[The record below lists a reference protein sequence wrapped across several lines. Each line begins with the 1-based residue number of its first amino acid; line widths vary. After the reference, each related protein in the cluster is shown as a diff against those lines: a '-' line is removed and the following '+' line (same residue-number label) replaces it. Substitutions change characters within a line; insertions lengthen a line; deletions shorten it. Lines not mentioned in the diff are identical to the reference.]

1 MRQTLCENR
10 NMTNLPATLCAITF
24 QGNASNGLQQDA
36 FFFVDDYYQ
45 EALGITP
52 VRQCDDAFCVAV
64 SDGVSQSDFS
74 QVASLTAMKTV
85 KQLWQTYLDNPNQS
99 AVMDISKI
107 YEKVATLPKRFYGAS
122 ATLALVY
129 RTFAKN
135 NQANSSVV
143 IKHIGDSRVYHFS
156 AMTKTWRCITRD
168 HNLLNQLVDEKA
180 AMENRQADFSE
191 YNQNGMASPMYA
203 LTDCLIADS
212 DLDSNPMP
220 AFENQTLAVSS
231 GDCLV
236 VCTDGV
242 HDLVF
247 CNEWQGIDKHT
258 DLQEWLKRLRKQI
271 YASKGR
277 AYDNATAI
285 LVRFDEC

>member
-1 MRQTLCENR
+1 
-10 NMTNLPATLCAITF
+10 MTRLSTTICAMTF
-24 QGNASNGLQQDA
+24 QGNASNRLQQDA

-52 VRQCDDAFCVAV
+52 VHRCDDAFCVAI

-74 QVASLTAMKTV
+74 QVASLKAMKTV

-107 YEKVATLPKRFYGAS
+107 YEKVATLPKRYYGAS

-129 RTFAKN
+129 RTFAN
-135 NQANSSVV
+135 DNQSNSSVV

-168 HNLLNQLVDEKA
+168 HNLLNQLVDEQA
-180 AMENRQADFSE
+180 AAENRQADFGE
-191 YNQNGMASPMYA
+191 YNQDGMASPMYA

-258 DLQEWLKRLRKQI
+258 DLQEWLKRLRKKI

>member
-1 MRQTLCENR
+1 MS
-10 NMTNLPATLCAITF
+10 NLSAILCAMTF
-24 QGNASNGLQQDA
+24 QSNASNGLQQDA

-45 EALGITP
+45 ESLGITP
-52 VRQCDDAFCVAV
+52 VHRCDDAFCIAV
-64 SDGVSQSDFS
+64 SDGVAESNLSQY
-74 QVASLTAMKTV
+74 ASLKTVKTV
-85 KQLWQTYLDNPNQS
+85 KQLWQNYLDNSNQS
-99 AVMDISKI
+99 PVMDISKI

-129 RTFAKN
+129 RAFVKD
-135 NQANSSVV
+135 NQSNSSVV

-168 HNLLNQLVDEKA
+168 HNLLNQLVDEQA
-180 AMENRQADFSE
+180 AAENRQADFSE
-191 YNQNGMASPMYA
+191 YNQDGMASPMYA

-242 HDLVF
+242 HDLVP
-247 CNEWQGIDKHT
+247 CEEWQSIDKHT
-258 DLQEWLKRLRKQI
+258 DLQAWLKQLRKQI
-271 YASKGR
+271 YAAKGR

-285 LVRFDEC
+285 LVKFDEH

>member
-1 MRQTLCENR
+1 
-10 NMTNLPATLCAITF
+10 MTRLSTTLCAMTF
-24 QGNASNGLQQDA
+24 QGNANNGLQQDA

-45 EALGITP
+45 VALGITP
-52 VRQCDDAFCVAV
+52 VHRCDDAFCVAV

-74 QVASLTAMKTV
+74 QVASLTTMKAV

-99 AVMDISKI
+99 AVMDMSKI
-107 YEKVATLPKRFYGAS
+107 YNKVTTLPKRYYGAS

-129 RTFAKN
+129 RPLAKVSETN
-135 NQANSSVV
+135 FTVV

-168 HNLLNQLVDEKA
+168 HNLLNQLVDEQA
-180 AMENRQADFSE
+180 AAENRQADFSE

-212 DLDSNPMP
+212 DLDNNPMP
-220 AFENQTLAVSS
+220 AFDSQTLAVSS
-231 GDCLV
+231 SDCLV

-242 HDLVF
+242 YDLVP
-247 CNEWQGIDKHT
+247 CCEWQAIDETT
-258 DLQEWLKRLRKQI
+258 DLQNWLKQLCKQI

-285 LVRFDEC
+285 LVRFDEH

>member
-1 MRQTLCENR
+1 
-10 NMTNLPATLCAITF
+10 MTRLSTTICAMTF
-24 QGNASNGLQQDA
+24 QGNASNRLQQDA

-52 VRQCDDAFCVAV
+52 VHRCDDAFCVAV

-74 QVASLTAMKTV
+74 QVASLKAMKTV

-107 YEKVATLPKRFYGAS
+107 YEKVATLPKRYYGAS

-129 RTFAKN
+129 RAFAKD
-135 NQANSSVV
+135 NQTNSSVV

-168 HNLLNQLVDEKA
+168 HNLLNQLVDEQA

-191 YNQNGMASPMYA
+191 YNQDGMASPLYA

-242 HDLVF
+242 HDLVL
-247 CNEWQGIDKHT
+247 CDEWQGIDKHT
-258 DLQEWLKRLRKQI
+258 DLQEWLKQLRKQI

-285 LVRFDEC
+285 LVRFDEH

>member
-1 MRQTLCENR
+1 
-10 NMTNLPATLCAITF
+10 MTRLSTTICAMTF

-52 VRQCDDAFCVAV
+52 VHRCDDAFCVAV

-74 QVASLTAMKTV
+74 QVASLKAMKTV

-107 YEKVATLPKRFYGAS
+107 YEKVATLPKRYYGAS

-231 GDCLV
+231 GDCFV

-271 YASKGR
+271 YAAKGR

>member
-1 MRQTLCENR
+1 MS
-10 NMTNLPATLCAITF
+10 NLFATVCAMTF

-45 EALGITP
+45 EVLGITP
-52 VRQCDDAFCVAV
+52 VHRCDGAFCVAV

-74 QVASLTAMKTV
+74 QVASLKAMKTV

-107 YEKVATLPKRFYGAS
+107 YEKVATLPKRYYGAS

-129 RTFAKN
+129 RTFAKD
-135 NQANSSVV
+135 NQSNSSVV

-168 HNLLNQLVDEKA
+168 HNLLNQLVDEQA

-242 HDLVF
+242 YDLVP
-247 CNEWQGIDKHT
+247 CCEWQAIDETT
-258 DLQEWLKRLRKQI
+258 DLQNWLKQLRKQI
-271 YASKGR
+271 YASEGR
-277 AYDNATAI
+277 AYDNATTI
-285 LVRFDEC
+285 LVRFESQ

>member
-1 MRQTLCENR
+1 
-10 NMTNLPATLCAITF
+10 MTRLSTMLCAMTF

-64 SDGVSQSDFS
+64 SDGVAESNLSQY
-74 QVASLTAMKTV
+74 ASLKTVKTV
-85 KQLWQTYLDNPNQS
+85 KQLWQNYLDNSNQS
-99 AVMDISKI
+99 PVMDISKI

-129 RTFAKN
+129 RTFAKD
-135 NQANSSVV
+135 NQSNSSVV

-168 HNLLNQLVDEKA
+168 HNLLNQLVDEQA
-180 AMENRQADFSE
+180 AAENRQADFSE
-191 YNQNGMASPMYA
+191 YNQDGMASPMYA

-212 DLDSNPMP
+212 DLENNPMP

-231 GDCLV
+231 DDCLV

-258 DLQEWLKRLRKQI
+258 DLQEWLKQLRKQI

-285 LVRFDEC
+285 LVRFESQ

>member
-1 MRQTLCENR
+1 
-10 NMTNLPATLCAITF
+10 MTRLSTTLCAITF
-24 QGNASNGLQQDA
+24 QGNANNGLQQDA

-45 EALGITP
+45 ERLGITP
-52 VRQCDDAFCVAV
+52 VHRCDDAFCVAV

-74 QVASLTAMKTV
+74 QVASLKAMKTV

-107 YEKVATLPKRFYGAS
+107 YEKVATLPKRYYGAS

-129 RTFAKN
+129 RTFAKD
-135 NQANSSVV
+135 NQSNSSVV

-191 YNQNGMASPMYA
+191 YNQVGMASPLYA

-242 HDLVF
+242 HDLVS
-247 CNEWQGIDKHT
+247 CGEWQSIDKHT
-258 DLQEWLKRLRKQI
+258 DLQAWLKQLRKQI
-271 YASKGR
+271 YAAKGR

-285 LVRFDEC
+285 LVRFESQ

>member
-1 MRQTLCENR
+1 
-10 NMTNLPATLCAITF
+10 MTRLSTTICAMTF
-24 QGNASNGLQQDA
+24 QGNASNRLQQDA

-45 EALGITP
+45 EAIGITP

-64 SDGVSQSDFS
+64 SDGVAESNLSQY
-74 QVASLTAMKTV
+74 ASLKTVKTV
-85 KQLWQTYLDNPNQS
+85 KQLWQNYLDNSNQS

-129 RTFAKN
+129 RPLAKASETN
-135 NQANSSVV
+135 PPIV

-168 HNLLNQLVDEKA
+168 HNLLNQLIDEKA
-180 AMENRQADFSE
+180 ENENRQADFGE
-191 YNQNGMASPMYA
+191 YNQDGMASPMYA

-212 DLDSNPMP
+212 DLDNNPMP
-220 AFENQTLAVSS
+220 TFDSQTLKVSS
-231 GDCLV
+231 DDCLV

-242 HDLVF
+242 HDLVP
-247 CNEWQGIDKHT
+247 CDKWQSIDKHT
-258 DLQEWLKRLRKQI
+258 DLQAWLKQLRKQI
-271 YASKGR
+271 YASEGR

-285 LVRFDEC
+285 LVRFDEH

>member
-1 MRQTLCENR
+1 
-10 NMTNLPATLCAITF
+10 MTRLSTMLCAMTF

-52 VRQCDDAFCVAV
+52 VHRCDDAFCVAV
-64 SDGVSQSDFS
+64 SDGVAESNLSQY
-74 QVASLTAMKTV
+74 ASLKTVKTV

-107 YEKVATLPKRFYGAS
+107 YEKVATLPKRYYGAS

-129 RTFAKN
+129 RTFAKD
-135 NQANSSVV
+135 NQSNSSVV

-156 AMTKTWRCITRD
+156 AITRTWRCITRD
-168 HNLLNQLVDEKA
+168 HNLLNQLVDEQA
-180 AMENRQADFSE
+180 AAENRQADFGK
-191 YNQNGMASPMYA
+191 YNQEGMASPLYA

-212 DLDSNPMP
+212 DLDNNPMP
-220 AFENQTLAVSS
+220 AYDSQTFAVSS
-231 GDCLV
+231 DDCLV

-242 HDLVF
+242 HDLVP
-247 CNEWQGIDKHT
+247 CEEWQNIDKHT
-258 DLQEWLKRLRKQI
+258 DLQAWLKQLRKQI
-271 YASKGR
+271 YAAKGR

-285 LVRFDEC
+285 LVRFDKH

>member
-1 MRQTLCENR
+1 
-10 NMTNLPATLCAITF
+10 MTRLSTTICAMTF

-52 VRQCDDAFCVAV
+52 VLQCGDAFCVAV
-64 SDGVSQSDFS
+64 SDGVSQSNLS
-74 QVASLTAMKTV
+74 QVASLTTMKAV

-107 YEKVATLPKRFYGAS
+107 YEKVATLPKRYYGAS

-129 RTFAKN
+129 RAFAKD
-135 NQANSSVV
+135 NQTNSSVV

-168 HNLLNQLVDEKA
+168 HNLLNQLVDEQA

-191 YNQNGMASPMYA
+191 YNQDGMATPMYA

-242 HDLVF
+242 HDLVL
-247 CNEWQGIDKHT
+247 CDEWQGIDKHT
-258 DLQEWLKRLRKQI
+258 DLQEWLKQLRKQI

-285 LVRFDEC
+285 LVRFDEH

>member
-1 MRQTLCENR
+1 
-10 NMTNLPATLCAITF
+10 MTRLSTTICAMTF

-52 VRQCDDAFCVAV
+52 VRRCDDAFCVAV
-64 SDGVSQSDFS
+64 SDGVSQSNLS
-74 QVASLTAMKTV
+74 QVASLTTMKAV
-85 KQLWQTYLDNPNQS
+85 KQLWQNYLDNPNQS
-99 AVMDISKI
+99 PVMDISKI
-107 YEKVATLPKRFYGAS
+107 YDKVATLPKRYYGAS

-129 RTFAKN
+129 RPLAKVSETN
-135 NQANSSVV
+135 FTVV

-168 HNLLNQLVDEKA
+168 HNLLNQIVDEQA
-180 AMENRQADFSE
+180 AAENRQADFSK
-191 YNQNGMASPMYA
+191 YNQKGMASPLYA

-220 AFENQTLAVSS
+220 AFDSQTLAVSS

-242 HDLVF
+242 YDLVP
-247 CNEWQGIDKHT
+247 CDEWEGIDKHT
-258 DLQEWLKRLRKQI
+258 DLQEWLKQLRKQI

-285 LVRFDEC
+285 LVRFDEH

>member
-1 MRQTLCENR
+1 
-10 NMTNLPATLCAITF
+10 MTRLSTTICAMTF

-52 VRQCDDAFCVAV
+52 VRQCDNAFCVAV
-64 SDGVSQSDFS
+64 SDGVSQSNLS
-74 QVASLTAMKTV
+74 QVASLKAMKTV

-107 YEKVATLPKRFYGAS
+107 YEKVATLPKRYYGAS

-129 RTFAKN
+129 RPLAK
-135 NQANSSVV
+135 ASETNSTVI

-168 HNLLNQLVDEKA
+168 HNLLNQIVDEQA
-180 AMENRQADFSE
+180 AAENRQADFSK
-191 YNQNGMASPMYA
+191 YNQKGMASPLYA

-220 AFENQTLAVSS
+220 AFDSQTLAVSS

-242 HDLVF
+242 YDLVP
-247 CNEWQGIDKHT
+247 CDEWEGIDKHT
-258 DLQEWLKRLRKQI
+258 DLQEWLKQLRKQI

-285 LVRFDEC
+285 LVRFDEH

>member
-1 MRQTLCENR
+1 MS
-10 NMTNLPATLCAITF
+10 NLSAILCAMTF
-24 QGNASNGLQQDA
+24 QSNASNGLQQDA

-45 EALGITP
+45 ESLGITP
-52 VRQCDDAFCVAV
+52 VHRCDDAFCIAV
-64 SDGVSQSDFS
+64 SDGVAESNLSQY
-74 QVASLTAMKTV
+74 ASLKTVKTV
-85 KQLWQTYLDNPNQS
+85 KQLWQNYLDNSNQS
-99 AVMDISKI
+99 PVMDISKI

-129 RTFAKN
+129 RAFAKD
-135 NQANSSVV
+135 NQSNSSVV

-242 HDLVF
+242 HDLVP
-247 CNEWQGIDKHT
+247 CEEWQSIDKHT
-258 DLQEWLKRLRKQI
+258 DLQAWLKQLRKQI
-271 YASKGR
+271 YAAKGR

-285 LVRFDEC
+285 LVKFDEH

>member
-1 MRQTLCENR
+1 
-10 NMTNLPATLCAITF
+10 MTRLSTTICAMTF

-52 VRQCDDAFCVAV
+52 VLQCGDAFCVAV
-64 SDGVSQSDFS
+64 SDGVSQSNLS
-74 QVASLTAMKTV
+74 QVASLKAMKTV

-107 YEKVATLPKRFYGAS
+107 YEKVATLPKRYYGAS

-129 RTFAKN
+129 RTFAN
-135 NQANSSVV
+135 DNQSNSSVV

-180 AMENRQADFSE
+180 AMEKRQADFSE
-191 YNQNGMASPMYA
+191 YNQDGMASPMYA

-212 DLDSNPMP
+212 DLDNNPMP

-242 HDLVF
+242 HDLVL

-258 DLQEWLKRLRKQI
+258 DLQEWLKQLRKQI

-285 LVRFDEC
+285 LVRFDEH

>member
-1 MRQTLCENR
+1 
-10 NMTNLPATLCAITF
+10 MTRLSTTICAMTF

-52 VRQCDDAFCVAV
+52 VHRYDDAFCVAV

-74 QVASLTAMKTV
+74 QVASLKAMKTV

-107 YEKVATLPKRFYGAS
+107 YEKVATLPKRYYGAS

-129 RTFAKN
+129 RTFAKD
-135 NQANSSVV
+135 NQSNSSVI

-168 HNLLNQLVDEKA
+168 HNLINQRVDEQA
-180 AMENRQADFSE
+180 AAENRQADFSE
-191 YNQNGMASPMYA
+191 YNQDGMASPMYA
-203 LTDCLIADS
+203 LTDCLIGDS
-212 DLDSNPMP
+212 DLDSNPIP

-242 HDLVF
+242 HDLVL
-247 CNEWQGIDKHT
+247 CDEWQGIDKHT
-258 DLQEWLKRLRKQI
+258 DLQEWLKQLRKQI

-285 LVRFDEC
+285 LVRFESQ

>member
-1 MRQTLCENR
+1 
-10 NMTNLPATLCAITF
+10 MTRLSTTICAMTF
-24 QGNASNGLQQDA
+24 QGNASNRLQQDA

-52 VRQCDDAFCVAV
+52 IRHCDDAFCVAI

-74 QVASLTAMKTV
+74 QVASLKAMNTV

-99 AVMDISKI
+99 AVIDISKI
-107 YEKVATLPKRFYGAS
+107 YEKVATLPKRYYGAS

-129 RTFAKN
+129 RTFAKD
-135 NQANSSVV
+135 NQSNSSVV

-168 HNLLNQLVDEKA
+168 HNLLNQLVDEQA
-180 AMENRQADFSE
+180 AMENRQADFGE
-191 YNQNGMASPMYA
+191 YNQDGMASPMYA

-212 DLDSNPMP
+212 DLDNNPMP
-220 AFENQTLAVSS
+220 AYESQTLAVSS

-242 HDLVF
+242 HDLVS
-247 CNEWQGIDKHT
+247 CDEWQGIDETT
-258 DLQEWLKRLRKQI
+258 DLQNWLKQLCKQI
-271 YASKGR
+271 YASEGR

-285 LVRFDEC
+285 LVRFESQ

>member
-1 MRQTLCENR
+1 
-10 NMTNLPATLCAITF
+10 MTRLSTTICAMTF
-24 QGNASNGLQQDA
+24 QGNASNRLQQDA

-52 VRQCDDAFCVAV
+52 VHRCDDAFCVAV

-74 QVASLTAMKTV
+74 QVASLKAMKTV

-107 YEKVATLPKRFYGAS
+107 YEKVATLPKRYYGAS

-129 RTFAKN
+129 RAFAKD
-135 NQANSSVV
+135 NQTNSSVV

-168 HNLLNQLVDEKA
+168 HNLLNQLVDEQA

-191 YNQNGMASPMYA
+191 YNQDGMASPLYA

-220 AFENQTLAVSS
+220 AFENQTLKVSS

-242 HDLVF
+242 HDLVL
-247 CNEWQGIDKHT
+247 CDEWQGIDRHT
-258 DLQEWLKRLRKQI
+258 DLQEWLKQLRKQI
-271 YASKGR
+271 YAAKGR

-285 LVRFDEC
+285 LVKFDEH

>member
-1 MRQTLCENR
+1 MNR
-10 NMTNLPATLCAITF
+10 VSTTLCAMTF
-24 QGNASNGLQQDA
+24 QGNANNGLQQDA

-45 EALGITP
+45 VALGITP
-52 VRQCDDAFCVAV
+52 VHRCDDAFCVAV

-74 QVASLTAMKTV
+74 QVASLTTMKTV

-107 YEKVATLPKRFYGAS
+107 YEKVATLPKRYYGAS

-129 RTFAKN
+129 RAFAKD
-135 NQANSSVV
+135 NQSNSSVV

-168 HNLLNQLVDEKA
+168 HNLLNQLVDEQA
-180 AMENRQADFSE
+180 AAENRQADFSE
-191 YNQNGMASPMYA
+191 YNRKGMASPMYA

-212 DLDSNPMP
+212 DLDSNPIP
-220 AFENQTLAVSS
+220 AFEKQTLAVSS

-242 HDLVF
+242 HDLVL
-247 CNEWQGIDKHT
+247 CDEWQGIDKHT
-258 DLQEWLKRLRKQI
+258 DLQEWLKQLRKQI

-285 LVRFDEC
+285 LVRFDEH

>member
-1 MRQTLCENR
+1 
-10 NMTNLPATLCAITF
+10 MTRLSTMLCAMTF

-64 SDGVSQSDFS
+64 SDGVAESNLSQY
-74 QVASLTAMKTV
+74 ASLKTVKTV
-85 KQLWQTYLDNPNQS
+85 KQLWQNYLDNSNQS
-99 AVMDISKI
+99 PVMDISKI

-129 RTFAKN
+129 RTFAKD

-156 AMTKTWRCITRD
+156 AKTKTWRCITRD

-180 AMENRQADFSE
+180 AMEKRQADFSE
-191 YNQNGMASPMYA
+191 YNQDGMASPMYA

-212 DLDSNPMP
+212 DLENNPMP

-231 GDCLV
+231 DDCLV

-258 DLQEWLKRLRKQI
+258 DLQEWLKQLRKQI

-285 LVRFDEC
+285 LVRFESQ

>member
-1 MRQTLCENR
+1 MS
-10 NMTNLPATLCAITF
+10 NLFATVCAMTF

-45 EALGITP
+45 EVLGITP
-52 VRQCDDAFCVAV
+52 VHRCDGAFCVAV

-74 QVASLTAMKTV
+74 QVASLTTMKAV

-99 AVMDISKI
+99 VVMDILKI
-107 YEKVATLPKRFYGAS
+107 YNKVATLPKRYYGAS

-129 RTFAKN
+129 RTFAKDN
-135 NQANSSVV
+135 PSNSSVV

-168 HNLLNQLVDEKA
+168 HNLLNQLVDEQA
-180 AMENRQADFSE
+180 AMENRQADFGE
-191 YNQNGMASPMYA
+191 YNQDGMASPMYA

-212 DLDSNPMP
+212 DLDNNPMP
-220 AFENQTLAVSS
+220 AFDSQTLAVSS
-231 GDCLV
+231 DDCLV

-242 HDLVF
+242 YDLVP
-247 CNEWQGIDKHT
+247 CDEWEGIDKHT
-258 DLQEWLKRLRKQI
+258 DLQEWLKQLRKQI
-271 YASKGR
+271 YASEGR

-285 LVRFDEC
+285 LVRFESQ

>member
-1 MRQTLCENR
+1 
-10 NMTNLPATLCAITF
+10 MTRLSTTLCAMTF
-24 QGNASNGLQQDA
+24 QGNANNGLQQDA

-45 EALGITP
+45 VALGITP
-52 VRQCDDAFCVAV
+52 VHRCDDAFCVAV

-74 QVASLTAMKTV
+74 QVASLKAMKTV

-107 YEKVATLPKRFYGAS
+107 YEKVATLPKRYYGAS

-129 RTFAKN
+129 RTFAN
-135 NQANSSVV
+135 DNQSNSSVV

-191 YNQNGMASPMYA
+191 YNQDGMASPLYA

-220 AFENQTLAVSS
+220 AYDSQTLKVSS

-236 VCTDGV
+236 ICTDGV
-242 HDLVF
+242 HDLVL
-247 CNEWQGIDKHT
+247 CDEWQGIDKHT
-258 DLQEWLKRLRKQI
+258 DLQAWLKQLRKQI

-285 LVRFDEC
+285 LVRFNAR

>member
-52 VRQCDDAFCVAV
+52 VHRCDDAFCVAV

-74 QVASLTAMKTV
+74 QVASLKAMKTA

-107 YEKVATLPKRFYGAS
+107 YEKVATLPKRYYGAS

-129 RTFAKN
+129 RAFAKD
-135 NQANSSVV
+135 NQSNSSVV

-156 AMTKTWRCITRD
+156 ANTKTWRCLTRD
-168 HNLLNQLVDEKA
+168 HNLLNQLIDEKA
-180 AMENRQADFSE
+180 ENENRQADFSE
-191 YNQNGMASPMYA
+191 YNQDGMASPLYA
-203 LTDCLIADS
+203 LTDCLTVDN
-212 DLDSNPMP
+212 DLDNNPMP
-220 AFENQTLAVSS
+220 IFDCQTLAVSS

-242 HDLVF
+242 YDLVP
-247 CNEWQGIDKHT
+247 CEEWQSIDKHT
-258 DLQEWLKRLRKQI
+258 DLQAWLKQLRKQI

-285 LVRFDEC
+285 LVRFDEN

>member
-1 MRQTLCENR
+1 
-10 NMTNLPATLCAITF
+10 MTRLSTTLCAITF
-24 QGNASNGLQQDA
+24 QGNANNGLQQDA

-45 EALGITP
+45 ERLGITP
-52 VRQCDDAFCVAV
+52 VHRYDDAFCVAV

-74 QVASLTAMKTV
+74 QVASLKAMKTV

-107 YEKVATLPKRFYGAS
+107 YEKVATLPKRYYGAS

-242 HDLVF
+242 HDLVP
-247 CNEWQGIDKHT
+247 CEEWQSIDKHT
-258 DLQEWLKRLRKQI
+258 DLQAWLKQLRKQI
-271 YASKGR
+271 YAAKGR

-285 LVRFDEC
+285 LVKFDEH

>member
-1 MRQTLCENR
+1 MS
-10 NMTNLPATLCAITF
+10 NLFATVCAMTF

-45 EALGITP
+45 EVLGITP
-52 VRQCDDAFCVAV
+52 VHRCDGAFCVAV

-74 QVASLTAMKTV
+74 QVASLTTMKAV

-99 AVMDISKI
+99 AVMDILKI
-107 YEKVATLPKRFYGAS
+107 YNKVATLPKRYYGAS

-129 RTFAKN
+129 RPLAKASETN
-135 NQANSSVV
+135 PPIV

-168 HNLLNQLVDEKA
+168 HNLLNQLIDEKA
-180 AMENRQADFSE
+180 EKENRQADFGE
-191 YNQNGMASPMYA
+191 YNQDGMASPMYA

-242 HDLVF
+242 YDLVP
-247 CNEWQGIDKHT
+247 CCEWQAIDETT
-258 DLQEWLKRLRKQI
+258 DLQNWLKQLRKQI
-271 YASKGR
+271 YASEGR
-277 AYDNATAI
+277 AYDNATTI
-285 LVRFDEC
+285 LVRFESQ

>member
-1 MRQTLCENR
+1 
-10 NMTNLPATLCAITF
+10 MTRLSTTICAMTF

-74 QVASLTAMKTV
+74 QVASLKAMKTV

-107 YEKVATLPKRFYGAS
+107 YEKVATLPKRYYGAS

-129 RTFAKN
+129 RAFVKDNHTH
-135 NQANSSVV
+135 SSVV

-271 YASKGR
+271 YASEGR

-285 LVRFDEC
+285 LVRFESQ

>member
-1 MRQTLCENR
+1 
-10 NMTNLPATLCAITF
+10 MTRLSTTICAMTF
-24 QGNASNGLQQDA
+24 QGNASNRLQQDA

-45 EALGITP
+45 EAIGITP
-52 VRQCDDAFCVAV
+52 VHRCDDAFCVAV

-74 QVASLTAMKTV
+74 QVASLKAMKTV

-107 YEKVATLPKRFYGAS
+107 YEKVATLPKRYYGAS

-129 RTFAKN
+129 RTFAKD
-135 NQANSSVV
+135 NQTNSSVV

-168 HNLLNQLVDEKA
+168 HNLLNQLIDEKA
-180 AMENRQADFSE
+180 ENENRQADFGE
-191 YNQNGMASPMYA
+191 YNQDGMASPMYA

-212 DLDSNPMP
+212 DLDNNPMP
-220 AFENQTLAVSS
+220 TYDSQTLKVSS
-231 GDCLV
+231 DDCLV

-242 HDLVF
+242 HDLVA
-247 CNEWQGIDKHT
+247 CDKWQSIDKHT
-258 DLQEWLKRLRKQI
+258 NLQAWLKQLSKQI
-271 YASKGR
+271 YASEGR

-285 LVRFDEC
+285 LVRFDKY

>member
-1 MRQTLCENR
+1 
-10 NMTNLPATLCAITF
+10 MTRLSTTICAMTF

-45 EALGITP
+45 EAIGITP
-52 VRQCDDAFCVAV
+52 VHRCDDAFCVAV

-74 QVASLTAMKTV
+74 QVASLKAMKTV

-129 RTFAKN
+129 RPLAKASETN
-135 NQANSSVV
+135 PPIV

-168 HNLLNQLVDEKA
+168 HNLLNQLIDEKA
-180 AMENRQADFSE
+180 ENENRQADFGE
-191 YNQNGMASPMYA
+191 YNQDGMASPMYA

-242 HDLVF
+242 YDLVP
-247 CNEWQGIDKHT
+247 CCEWQAIDETT
-258 DLQEWLKRLRKQI
+258 DLQNWLKQLRKQI
-271 YASKGR
+271 YASEGR
-277 AYDNATAI
+277 AYDNATTI
-285 LVRFDEC
+285 LVRFESQ

>member
-1 MRQTLCENR
+1 
-10 NMTNLPATLCAITF
+10 MTRLSTTICAMTF
-24 QGNASNGLQQDA
+24 QGNASNRLQQDA

-52 VRQCDDAFCVAV
+52 VHRCDYAFCVAV
-64 SDGVSQSDFS
+64 SDGVSQFNLS
-74 QVASLTAMKTV
+74 QVASLKAMKTV

-107 YEKVATLPKRFYGAS
+107 YEKVATLPKRYYGAS

-129 RTFAKN
+129 RTFAKD
-135 NQANSSVV
+135 NQSNSSVV

-168 HNLLNQLVDEKA
+168 HNLLNQLVDEQA
-180 AMENRQADFSE
+180 AMENRQADFGE
-191 YNQNGMASPMYA
+191 YNQDGMASPMYA

-212 DLDSNPMP
+212 DLDNNPMP

-231 GDCLV
+231 DDCLV

-242 HDLVF
+242 HDLVA
-247 CNEWQGIDKHT
+247 CDKWQSIDKHT
-258 DLQEWLKRLRKQI
+258 NLQAWLKQLRKQI
-271 YASKGR
+271 YASEGR

-285 LVRFDEC
+285 LVRFDEH

>member
-1 MRQTLCENR
+1 
-10 NMTNLPATLCAITF
+10 MTRLSTTICAMTF
-24 QGNASNGLQQDA
+24 QGNASNRLQQDA
-36 FFFVDDYYQ
+36 FFFFDDYYQ

-52 VRQCDDAFCVAV
+52 VHRCDDAFCVAV

-74 QVASLTAMKTV
+74 QVASLKAMKTV

-107 YEKVATLPKRFYGAS
+107 YEKVATLPKRYYGAS

-129 RTFAKN
+129 RTFAKD

-156 AMTKTWRCITRD
+156 ANTKTWRCITRD
-168 HNLLNQLVDEKA
+168 HNLLNQLIDEKA
-180 AMENRQADFSE
+180 ENENRQADFGE
-191 YNQNGMASPMYA
+191 YNQDGMASPMYA

-242 HDLVF
+242 HDLVP
-247 CNEWQGIDKHT
+247 CEEWQSIDKHT
-258 DLQEWLKRLRKQI
+258 DLQAWLKQLSKQI
-271 YASKGR
+271 YASEGR

-285 LVRFDEC
+285 LVRFDAH

>member
-1 MRQTLCENR
+1 
-10 NMTNLPATLCAITF
+10 MTRLSTTICAMTF

-52 VRQCDDAFCVAV
+52 VLQCGDAFCVAV
-64 SDGVSQSDFS
+64 SDGVSQSNLS
-74 QVASLTAMKTV
+74 QVASLKAMKTV

-107 YEKVATLPKRFYGAS
+107 YEKVATLPKRYYGAS

-129 RTFAKN
+129 RTFAKD
-135 NQANSSVV
+135 NQSNSSVV

-168 HNLLNQLVDEKA
+168 HNLLNQIVDEQA
-180 AMENRQADFSE
+180 AAENRQADFSK
-191 YNQNGMASPMYA
+191 YNQKGMASPLYA

-220 AFENQTLAVSS
+220 AFDSQTLAVSS

-242 HDLVF
+242 YDLVP
-247 CNEWQGIDKHT
+247 CCEWQAIDETT
-258 DLQEWLKRLRKQI
+258 DLQNWLKQLCKQI
-271 YASKGR
+271 YASAGH
-277 AYDNATAI
+277 AYDNATSI
-285 LVRFDEC
+285 LVRFESQ

>member
-1 MRQTLCENR
+1 
-10 NMTNLPATLCAITF
+10 MTRLSTTLCAITF
-24 QGNASNGLQQDA
+24 QGNANNGLQQDA

-45 EALGITP
+45 ERLGITP
-52 VRQCDDAFCVAV
+52 VHRCDDAFCVAV

-74 QVASLTAMKTV
+74 QVASLKAMKTV

-107 YEKVATLPKRFYGAS
+107 YEKVATLPKRYYGAS

-129 RTFAKN
+129 RTFAKD
-135 NQANSSVV
+135 NQSNSSVV

-180 AMENRQADFSE
+180 AMEKRQADFSE
-191 YNQNGMASPMYA
+191 YNQDGMASPMYA

-220 AFENQTLAVSS
+220 AFDSQTLKVSS

-242 HDLVF
+242 HDLVL
-247 CNEWQGIDKHT
+247 CDEWQGIDKHT
-258 DLQEWLKRLRKQI
+258 NLQAWLKQLRKQI
-271 YASKGR
+271 YASEGR

-285 LVRFDEC
+285 LVKFDEH

>member
-1 MRQTLCENR
+1 MS
-10 NMTNLPATLCAITF
+10 NLSAILCAMTF
-24 QGNASNGLQQDA
+24 QSNASNGLQQDA

-45 EALGITP
+45 ESLGITP
-52 VRQCDDAFCVAV
+52 VHRCDDAFCIAV
-64 SDGVSQSDFS
+64 SDGVAESNLSQY
-74 QVASLTAMKTV
+74 ASLKTVKTV
-85 KQLWQTYLDNPNQS
+85 KQLWQNYLDNSNQS
-99 AVMDISKI
+99 PVMDISKI

-129 RTFAKN
+129 RAFVKD
-135 NQANSSVV
+135 NQSNSSVV

-168 HNLLNQLVDEKA
+168 HNLLNQIVDEQA
-180 AMENRQADFSE
+180 AAENRQADFGK
-191 YNQNGMASPMYA
+191 YNQEGMASPFYA

-242 HDLVF
+242 HDLVP
-247 CNEWQGIDKHT
+247 CEEWQSIDKHT
-258 DLQEWLKRLRKQI
+258 DLQAWLKQLRKQI
-271 YASKGR
+271 YAAKGR

-285 LVRFDEC
+285 LVKFDEH

>member
-1 MRQTLCENR
+1 
-10 NMTNLPATLCAITF
+10 MTRLSTTICAMTF
-24 QGNASNGLQQDA
+24 QGNASNRLQQDA

-45 EALGITP
+45 EAIGITP
-52 VRQCDDAFCVAV
+52 VHRCDDAFCVAV

-74 QVASLTAMKTV
+74 QVASLKAMKTV
-85 KQLWQTYLDNPNQS
+85 KQLWQNYLNEPNQS

-107 YEKVATLPKRFYGAS
+107 YEKVATLPKRYYGAS

-129 RTFAKN
+129 RAFAKDN
-135 NQANSSVV
+135 HPHSSVV

-156 AMTKTWRCITRD
+156 ANTKTWRCITRD
-168 HNLLNQLVDEKA
+168 HNLLNQLIDEKSEN
-180 AMENRQADFSE
+180 ENRQVNFSE
-191 YNQNGMASPMYA
+191 YNQVGMASPLYA

-212 DLDSNPMP
+212 GLENNPMP
-220 AFENQTLAVSS
+220 IFDSQTLKVLS

-242 HDLVF
+242 HDLVP
-247 CNEWQGIDKHT
+247 CDKWQSIDKHT
-258 DLQEWLKRLRKQI
+258 DLQAWLKQLRKQI

-285 LVRFDEC
+285 LVRFDEH

>member
-1 MRQTLCENR
+1 
-10 NMTNLPATLCAITF
+10 MTRLSTTLCAMTF

-45 EALGITP
+45 KVLGITP
-52 VRQCDDAFCVAV
+52 VHQCDDAFCVAV
-64 SDGVSQSDFS
+64 SDGVSQSNLS
-74 QVASLTAMKTV
+74 QVASLKAMKTV
-85 KQLWQTYLDNPNQS
+85 KQLWQTYLDNHNQS

-107 YEKVATLPKRFYGAS
+107 YEKVATLPKRYYGAS

-129 RTFAKN
+129 RTFAKD

-156 AMTKTWRCITRD
+156 ANTKTWRCITRD
-168 HNLLNQLVDEKA
+168 HNLLNQLVDEQA
-180 AMENRQADFSE
+180 AAENRQADFGE
-191 YNQNGMASPMYA
+191 YNQDGMASPMYA

-242 HDLVF
+242 YDLVP
-247 CNEWQGIDKHT
+247 CCEWQAIDETT
-258 DLQEWLKRLRKQI
+258 DLQNWLKQLRKQI
-271 YASKGR
+271 YASEGR

-285 LVRFDEC
+285 LIRFDEY

>member
-1 MRQTLCENR
+1 
-10 NMTNLPATLCAITF
+10 MTRLSTTICAMTF
-24 QGNASNGLQQDA
+24 QGNASNRLQQDA

-52 VRQCDDAFCVAV
+52 VLQCDDAFCVAV

-74 QVASLTAMKTV
+74 QVASLKAMKTV

-129 RTFAKN
+129 RTFVKD
-135 NQANSSVV
+135 NQSNSSVV

-168 HNLLNQLVDEKA
+168 HNLLNQLINEKA
-180 AMENRQADFSE
+180 GNENRPVDFSE
-191 YNQNGMASPMYA
+191 YNQDGMASPLYA

-220 AFENQTLAVSS
+220 AFENQTLKVSS

-242 HDLVF
+242 HDLVL
-247 CNEWQGIDKHT
+247 CDEWQGIDRHT
-258 DLQEWLKRLRKQI
+258 DLQEWLKQLRKQI
-271 YASKGR
+271 YAAKGR

-285 LVRFDEC
+285 LVRFDEH

>member
-1 MRQTLCENR
+1 MS
-10 NMTNLPATLCAITF
+10 NLFATVCAMTF

-45 EALGITP
+45 EVLGITP
-52 VRQCDDAFCVAV
+52 VHRCDGAFCVAV

-74 QVASLTAMKTV
+74 QVASLTTMKAV

-99 AVMDISKI
+99 AVMDILKI
-107 YEKVATLPKRFYGAS
+107 YNKVATLPKRYYGAS
-122 ATLALVY
+122 ATFALVY
-129 RTFAKN
+129 RTFAKD
-135 NQANSSVV
+135 NQSNSSVV
-143 IKHIGDSRVYHFS
+143 IKHMGDSRVYHFS

-168 HNLLNQLVDEKA
+168 HNLLNQIVDEQA
-180 AMENRQADFSE
+180 AAENRQADFSK
-191 YNQNGMASPMYA
+191 YNQKGMASPLYA

-242 HDLVF
+242 YDLVP
-247 CNEWQGIDKHT
+247 CCEWQAIDETT
-258 DLQEWLKRLRKQI
+258 DLQNWLKQLRKQI
-271 YASKGR
+271 YASEGR
-277 AYDNATAI
+277 AYDNATTI
-285 LVRFDEC
+285 LVRFESQ

>member
-1 MRQTLCENR
+1 
-10 NMTNLPATLCAITF
+10 MTRLSTTICAMTF
-24 QGNASNGLQQDA
+24 QGNASNRLQQDA

-45 EALGITP
+45 EAIGITP
-52 VRQCDDAFCVAV
+52 VHRCDDAFCVAV
-64 SDGVSQSDFS
+64 SDGVAESNLSQY
-74 QVASLTAMKTV
+74 ASLKTVKTV
-85 KQLWQTYLDNPNQS
+85 KQLWQNYLDNSNQS

-129 RTFAKN
+129 RPLAKASETN
-135 NQANSSVV
+135 PPIV

-168 HNLLNQLVDEKA
+168 HNLLNQLIDEKA
-180 AMENRQADFSE
+180 ENENRQADFGE
-191 YNQNGMASPMYA
+191 YNQDGMASPMYA

-212 DLDSNPMP
+212 DLDNNPMP
-220 AFENQTLAVSS
+220 TFDSQTLKVSS
-231 GDCLV
+231 DDCLV

-242 HDLVF
+242 HDLVP
-247 CNEWQGIDKHT
+247 CDKWQSIDKHT
-258 DLQEWLKRLRKQI
+258 NLQAWLKQLSKQI
-271 YASKGR
+271 YASEGR

-285 LVRFDEC
+285 LVRFDEH